1 MAKEKISYADASAEI
16 EAILEEIESGD
27 LDVDLLADKVKRVSA
42 LLKICNDKLKKTEK
56 EVENVLKSMNE
67 DE

>member
-1 MAKEKISYADASAEI
+1 MAKEKISYADATAEI
-16 EAILEEIESGD
+16 EGILEELESGD
-27 LDVDLLADKVKRVSA
+27 LDVDILGEKVKRVSV

-56 EVENVLKSMNE
+56 DVENVLKLMNE